1 MLENEIIILVEGIRE
16 GFFSIVAAITSNMPM
31 LIEGTLDT
39 LYMTFV
45 STIFAYM
52 LAFPLG
58 IALVITKKDGLR
70 PMGFLNR
77 NLDVVVNIGRSIPF
91 LILLIAVIPLTTL
104 IAGKSYGS
112 TATIVPLVIAAT
124 PFIARLIESS
134 LQEVDHGVIEAAQ
147 SMGASLSTIV
157 LKVLIPEAK
166 SSLIVGGTIAIGTI
180 LSYSASAG
188 VVGGGGLGDIAIRYG
203 YYRYQTDIMVITVIL
218 LIILVQVLQMIGMK
232 IASKTDKRII

>member
-1 MLENEIIILVEGIRE
+1 MLANDTVL
-16 GFFSIVAAITSNMPM
+16 M

-45 STIFAYM
+45 STFFAY
-52 LAFPLG
+52 LFAFPIG
-58 IALVITKKDGLR
+58 IALVVTKKDGLH
-70 PMGFLNR
+70 PMGFINKF
-77 NLDVVVNIGRSIPF
+77 LDVVVNIGRSVPF
-91 LILLIAVIPLTTL
+91 LILLIAVIPLTKL

-134 LQEVDHGVIEAAQ
+134 LQEVDQGVIEAAQ

-157 LKVLIPEAK
+157 FKVLIPEAK
-166 SSLIVGGTIAIGTI
+166 TSLIVGATIAIGTI
-180 LSYSASAG
+180 LSYSAMAG

-203 YYRYQTDIMVITVIL
+203 YNRYQYDIMLLTVIL
-218 LIILVQVLQMIGMK
+218 LIILVQLLQIIGMK
-232 IASKTDKRII
+232 IAGKTDKRVV